1 MLPPLISQQVTGTEG
16 PRVVGQG
23 VAGHLMS
30 LSVTTK
36 RPFCLSLS
44 PAQPSQKDAYLAC
57 AEVEEDSSGHLDD
70 EHEEEEGKVLEH
82 RAAWSQLHGPLQV
95 PPPHSWPRV
104 A

>member
-1 MLPPLISQQVTGTEG
+1 M
-16 PRVVGQG
+16 VGQG

-57 AEVEEDSSGHLDD
+57 AEVEEDSSSHLDD